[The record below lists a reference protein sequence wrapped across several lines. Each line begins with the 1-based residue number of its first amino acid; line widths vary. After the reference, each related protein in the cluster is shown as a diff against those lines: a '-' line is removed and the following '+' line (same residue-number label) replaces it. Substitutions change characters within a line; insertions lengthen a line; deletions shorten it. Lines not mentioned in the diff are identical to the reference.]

1 MRFKLLSSVL
11 VSASLVSA
19 PVAAAS
25 PASSLSLANARAGA
39 SVADENK
46 LAEGAGGILALVIVA
61 GIVAIG
67 VFAATADDGPD
78 SN

>member
-1 MRFKLLSSVL
+1 MRSKLLSSIL

-19 PVAAAS
+19 PVMAAS
-25 PASSLSLANARAGA
+25 PASSLSLANARVGA
-39 SVADENK
+39 SMSDENQ

-67 VFAATADDGPD
+67 VLAATADDSPD